1 MKLHPI
7 LRWLLWPGSALY
19 GFVARFRTALYRR
32 GILKQRR
39 LRGVVISVGNLTVGG
54 TGKTP
59 LVQWI
64 AGRLLDEGKRV
75 GILTRGYKGA
85 GSMSDEVAL
94 LQSRLGRRAHFG
106 VGPDRFQRGHMLER
120 HGIEWFVLDDG
131 FQHLRL
137 ARDADVLLLD
147 STNAFGGG
155 WLLPAGPLREPRSAL
170 ARADII
176 VITRTDHAPALET
189 VVRHH
194 SSAPIFYAQATL
206 DGVFAH
212 PQSAA
217 PASAEWKGK
226 KYFAFCGIGNPAA
239 FSNDLR
245 RWGFDV
251 VGEAS
256 FPDHHRYSQQDIDD
270 LARRASSSSADALLC
285 TEKDIFNLIA
295 VQPPALPLH
304 FCRISLVPAL
314 PELFWQTLFLTI
326 ARNRER
332 GRP

>member
-1 MKLHPI
+1 MKLHPM
-7 LRWLLWPGSALY
+7 LRWLLWPASAFY
-19 GFVARFRTALYRR
+19 AFAARLRAALYRR
-32 GILKQRR
+32 DIFKQHR

-59 LVQWI
+59 MVQWI

-85 GSMSDEVAL
+85 GSIGDEVAL

-106 VGPDRFQRGHMLER
+106 VGADRFKRGRMLER

-137 ARDADVLLLD
+137 ARDVDVLLLD
-147 STNAFGGG
+147 STDPFGGG

-176 VITRTDHAPALET
+176 VITRTDHAPALES
-189 VVRHH
+189 VVRHYN
-194 SSAPIFYAQATL
+194 SAPIFYAQTAL

-212 PQSAA
+212 PQS
-217 PASAEWKGK
+217 PPSPPVDWKGK
-226 KYFAFCGIGNPAA
+226 KFFAFCGIGNPAA
-239 FSNDLR
+239 FSSDLR
-245 RWGFDV
+245 RWGFEV
-251 VGEAS
+251 VEEKS
-256 FPDHHRYSQQDIDD
+256 FPDHHRYTQQDMHD
-270 LARRASSSSADALLC
+270 LARCASASGADALLC
-285 TEKDIFNLIA
+285 TEKDIFNLAA
-295 VQPPALPLH
+295 VQSLALPIY
-304 FCRISLVPAL
+304 FCRISLQFSL
-314 PELFWQTLFLTI
+314 PEQCWQTLLLTI